1 MNNNA
6 FLLKNAQIVN
16 EGRIFKGDLFINS
29 GLIEKIFPGGHG
41 GHFNEERCRVMDLSG
56 MLLMPGVID
65 DQVHFREPGLT
76 HKADIDTESRA
87 AVAGGITSYMEMPN
101 TLPQTTTQELLEKKF
116 ELASQKSLANY
127 SFYIGATNENH
138 DELLATDPRHVC
150 GIKVFMGSSTGN
162 MLVDDPMALASIFRD
177 ARIPVA
183 VHCEDENTIA
193 GNLKAA
199 MTQYGKNIPM
209 FMHAAIRNHE
219 ACEKSSRLA
228 VTLAEKYDTRLH
240 ILHLSTANEIRML
253 DNETPLHKKL
263 ITSEVCVHHL
273 WFSSEDYAKK
283 GSFIKWNPAIKHEND
298 RRALIKAINEGY
310 IDVIATDHA
319 PHTLQEKQKPYTHCP
334 SGGPM
339 VQHALPAM
347 LTLASKHAIGF
358 EKIVELMCHNPAT
371 CFSINNRGF
380 LREGYAADIVAIDP
394 GKKQTIKKD
403 NILYKC
409 GWSPLEGIT
418 LDYSIAY
425 TFVNG
430 NIVYDNGSVVDSA
443 RGEALTFSR

>member
-16 EGRIFKGDLFINS
+16 EGLIFTGDLFINN
-29 GLIEKIFPGGHG
+29 GLIERIFPSGHG
-41 GHFNEERCRVMDLSG
+41 GHFNEERCRIIDLSG
-56 MLLMPGVID
+56 LMLMPGVID

-76 HKADIDTESRA
+76 HKADIGTESRA

-101 TLPQTTTQELLEKKF
+101 TLPQTTTQALLEKKF

-127 SFYIGATNENH
+127 SFYIGATNENQ
-138 DELLATDPRHVC
+138 DELLATDARHAS

-162 MLVDDPMALASIFRD
+162 MLVDDPMALTSIFRD

-193 GNLKAA
+193 GNLDAA
-199 MTQYGKNIPM
+199 VAQYGDNIPM

-228 VTLAEKYDTRLH
+228 VSLAERYKTRLH

-263 ITSEVCVHHL
+263 ITSEVCVQHL
-273 WFSSEDYAKK
+273 WFSSEDYIKK

-310 IDVIATDHA
+310 IDVVATDHA
-319 PHTLQEKQKPYTHCP
+319 PHTLQEKQKTYTHCP

-347 LTLASKHAIGF
+347 LTLASKHAIGY
-358 EKIVELMCHNPAT
+358 EKIVELMCHNPAI
-371 CFSINNRGF
+371 CFNINNRGF
-380 LREGYAADIVAIDP
+380 IREGYAADIVVIDP
-394 GKKQTIKKD
+394 EKKQTVKKD

-409 GWSPLEGIT
+409 GWSPLEGT
-418 LDYSIAY
+418 ALDYSVAY

-430 NIVYDNGSVVDSA
+430 NIVYEKGNIVDAS
-443 RGEALTFSR
+443 RGKALTFTR